1 MPIGSIEKRQTLLI
15 RIEELARHRYRAIFL
30 IAALVLAGAVLLG
43 SFIDFD
49 TEMLNLVPE
58 GDRVVDAFKTS
69 LESFGASDYLAVMI
83 EAPEGRGADEYTDFV
98 DLFVE
103 KLADVPGILQVD
115 YRLGGSAEL
124 MTLFRRYALLFLP
137 PEDLPE
143 LERILS
149 DDAIRAQVA
158 ADRRILESPSSTFT
172 KDLVQNDPLGL
183 GPLLW
188 NRLVSGQAAL
198 RFNPEGGGY
207 YLSADGTTLLVLV
220 KPEQPAQDIA
230 AARQLVAAL
239 NRAGDEARAE
249 LAEDD
254 TLPGVEGVTLDLAGT
269 HIIAL
274 SESDLIM
281 SDVRLTAVASFVGVM
296 LLYYIGY
303 RRFGALLYSSAPL
316 IAGQILTFAAAYL
329 AFGKLNSA
337 SSGFVAMVMGLGTDF
352 TIVMYS
358 RYVEERRNGAS
369 LAEASRRMM
378 GEGGLGM
385 FTGAITSAG
394 TFYAMCV
401 TEFRGLWEMGFLIGT
416 GILLSMVSIVF
427 LLPAMLQWNEGR
439 QRKRDVLRKLY
450 VQSFGF
456 ERLITVAA
464 NHAAVTLLL
473 VVAITAILGY
483 AAWNIGFSDNIADL
497 RSPGNAGLIAQ
508 QKLREKFAADL
519 NTMVAIVRSED
530 ADAAVE
536 KARGVVDRAKPFLES
551 GTLRDTDSLVDYL
564 PAPAE
569 QRRLFEAFRSEE
581 RQGALSIDRVE
592 RVFRSAL
599 EAEGFREDAFDSYLA
614 DLRSVMTRSEP
625 IALTDLKQHDLGAL
639 LKRYVS
645 ETTDA
650 SGRTVHQVAVYLF
663 PQEGRWRREAPPGLI
678 DALQQ
683 DDTGITVTGVNV
695 VSKRLREIFGRDAT
709 MAIGIGLVLVSI
721 LLWLDF
727 RSLRLMVVANA
738 QVLTGVVWMLGIVSL
753 AGLQISF
760 VNCFVAT
767 MILGV
772 GVDYGI
778 HLIHRMCL
786 NGGTADEGVLE
797 TGKGVAMAAL
807 TNLVGFGSLAL
818 SNYPGLRSVG
828 IIAMVGSATCLMT
841 ALTLLPALMS
851 LRQFASAAALHE
863 ARPVDA

>member
-1 MPIGSIEKRQTLLI
+1 MPIGSVEKRQTLLI
-15 RIEELARHRYRAIFL
+15 KIEEFARRRYRAVFL
-30 IAALVLAGAVLLG
+30 VAAIVLVGAGILG
-43 SFIDFD
+43 SLIDFD

-69 LESFGASDYLAVMI
+69 LDSFGASDYLAVMV
-83 EAPEGRGADEYTDFV
+83 EAPSGHGADEYTDFV

-137 PEDLPE
+137 PSDLPA
-143 LERILS
+143 LERILT

-158 ADRRILESPSSTFT
+158 ADRRILESPSSSFM

-188 NRLVSGQAAL
+188 NKLVSGQVAL

-207 YLSADGTTLLVLV
+207 YLSADGSMLLVLV
-220 KPEQPAQDIA
+220 KPEHPAQNIA
-230 AARQLVAAL
+230 AARQLVASIKG
-239 NRAGDEARAE
+239 AGEAARAE
-249 LAEDD
+249 LAADGS
-254 TLPGVEGVTLDLAGT
+254 LPGVEDVTLDYAGI

-274 SESDLIM
+274 NESDLIM
-281 SDVRLTAVASFVGVM
+281 SDVRLTAIASFVGVM

-427 LLPAMLQWNEGR
+427 LLPAMIQWNEGR
-439 QRKRDVLRKLY
+439 ARKRDVIRKLH

-456 ERLITVAA
+456 ERLIPLAA
-464 NHAAVTLLL
+464 RHAGFTLLL
-473 VVAITAILGY
+473 VVALTAILGV
-483 AAWNIGFSDNIADL
+483 AAWNIGFSDNIAAL
-497 RSPGNAGLIAQ
+497 RSPGNAGLKAQ
-508 QKLREKFAADL
+508 TKLRDKFAADL
-519 NTMVAIVRSED
+519 NTMVAIVRATD

-536 KARGVVDRAKPFLES
+536 KARGVVDRSQRFLD
-551 GTLRDTDSLVDYL
+551 GGILRDTDSLVDYL
-564 PAPAE
+564 PSPAD
-569 QRRLFEAFRSEE
+569 QRRLFDAFRSEE
-581 RQGALSIDRVE
+581 SQGALNIDRVE
-592 RVFRSAL
+592 RSFRAAL
-599 EAEGFREDAFDSYLA
+599 DAEGFREDAFDSYMS

-625 IALTDLKQHDLGAL
+625 ITLTDLRQHDLGAL

-645 ETTDA
+645 DTTDA
-650 SGRTVHQVAVYLF
+650 SGRTVYQVAVYLF
-663 PQEGRWRREAPPGLI
+663 PQEGRWRREAPPGLAE
-678 DALQQ
+678 ALQG
-683 DDTGITVTGVNV
+683 DDPDITVTGVNI
-695 VSKRLREIFGRDAT
+695 VSKRLREIFARDAT
-709 MAIGIGLVLVSI
+709 LAIGIGLVLVSI

-727 RSLRLMVVANA
+727 RSLRLMIVANA
-738 QVLTGVVWMLGIVSL
+738 QVLTGVVWMLGAVSL

-786 NGGTADEGVLE
+786 NGGIVDDGVLE

-828 IIAMVGSATCLMT
+828 IIAMVGSAACLMT
-841 ALTLLPALMS
+841 SLTLLPALMS
-851 LRQFASAAALHE
+851 FKGFASAAEMHE

>member
-1 MPIGSIEKRQTLLI
+1 MPIGSVEKRQTLLI
-15 RIEELARHRYRAIFL
+15 KIEEFARRRYRIVFLVAAI
-30 IAALVLAGAVLLG
+30 VLLG
-43 SFIDFD
+43 AGLLGSLIDFD

-69 LESFGASDYLAVMI
+69 LDSFGASDYVAVMI
-83 EAPEGRGADEYTDFV
+83 EAPSGHGGDEYTDFV

-103 KLADVPGILQVD
+103 KLAEVPGVLQVD

-124 MTLFRRYALLFLP
+124 MALFRRYALLFLP
-137 PEDLPE
+137 PEDLPA

-149 DDAIRAQVA
+149 DEAIRAQVA

-188 NRLVSGQAAL
+188 NNLVSGQAAL

-207 YLSADGTTLLVLV
+207 YLSADGSTLLVLV
-220 KPEQPAQDIA
+220 KPEHPAQNIA
-230 AARQLVAAL
+230 AARQLVAGL
-239 NRAGDEARAE
+239 RGAGEEARAE
-249 LAEDD
+249 LAEDGS
-254 TLPGVEGVTLDLAGT
+254 LPGVEDVTLDYAGT

-281 SDVRLTAVASFVGVM
+281 ADVRLTAIVSFVGVM

-358 RYVEERRNGAS
+358 RYVEERRNGLS

-378 GEGGLGM
+378 GEGGLGV

-427 LLPAMLQWNEGR
+427 LLPAMMQWNEGR
-439 QRKRDVLRKLY
+439 TRRRDVLHKLH

-456 ERLITVAA
+456 ERLIPLAA
-464 NHAAVTLLL
+464 RHAAFTLLL
-473 VVAITAILGY
+473 VVAITAILGV

-519 NTMVAIVRSED
+519 NTMVAIVRAED

-536 KARGVVDRAKPFLES
+536 KARGVVERSQRFLDD
-551 GTLRDTDSLVDYL
+551 GILRDTDSLVDYL
-564 PAPAE
+564 PSPAD
-569 QRRLFEAFRSEE
+569 QRRLFDAFRSEE
-581 RQGALSIDRVE
+581 RQGALSVDRVE
-592 RVFRSAL
+592 RSFRAAL
-599 EAEGFREDAFDSYLA
+599 ETEGFREDAFDAYLA

-625 IALTDLKQHDLGAL
+625 ITLTDLRQHELGAL

-645 ETTDA
+645 DTTDA
-650 SGRTVHQVAVYLF
+650 SGRPIHQVAVYLF
-663 PQEGRWRREAPPGLI
+663 PQEGWRRDAPPGLAA
-678 DALQQ
+678 ALQG
-683 DDTGITVTGVNV
+683 DDPDITVTGVNI
-695 VSKRLREIFGRDAT
+695 VSTRLREIFAHDAT

-727 RSLRLMVVANA
+727 RSLRLMIVANA
-738 QVLTGVVWMLGIVSL
+738 QVLTGVIWMLGAVSL

-778 HLIHRMCL
+778 HLIHRMCI
-786 NGGTADEGVLE
+786 NGGVVDDGVLE

-828 IIAMVGSATCLMT
+828 IIAMVGSASCLMT
-841 ALTLLPALMS
+841 SLTLLPALMS
-851 LRQFASAAALHE
+851 LKGFASAAEMHE